1 MIDKVIVFDAYG
13 TLFDVG
19 SVNMS
24 LARLFPDKSIAIS
37 QLWRFKQLE
46 YTWLRALMDN
56 YCNFESVTCQAL
68 DYVLAHFGLDLEEAE
83 RQELSTA
90 YLRLT
95 PHPEVRECLEAL
107 SLWQRSI
114 LSNGTSQM
122 LWSLVE
128 SASLTSQFDSIM
140 SADAVKTFKPHPRV
154 YRLVTEY
161 FSVEASEV
169 TYVTSN
175 SWDAAGAKS
184 FGFFTC
190 WVNRFGDSDEE
201 IGISPDLKVSNLR
214 ELVSALGS

>member
-46 YTWLRALMDN
+46 YT
-56 YCNFESVTCQAL
+56 
-68 DYVLAHFGLDLEEAE
+68 
-83 RQELSTA
+83 LSTA